1 MFFHTGRVI
10 SDSDWD
16 RALQAFN
23 ISMTTRIDRDIVD
36 ALRALWSMNISHP
49 ISGKSVLQ
57 WWK

>member
-10 SDSDWD
+10 RDSDWD
-16 RALQAFN
+16 RALHAFN

-36 ALRALWSMNISHP
+36 ALRALWLMNISQP
-49 ISGKSVLQ
+49 ISGKSASQ